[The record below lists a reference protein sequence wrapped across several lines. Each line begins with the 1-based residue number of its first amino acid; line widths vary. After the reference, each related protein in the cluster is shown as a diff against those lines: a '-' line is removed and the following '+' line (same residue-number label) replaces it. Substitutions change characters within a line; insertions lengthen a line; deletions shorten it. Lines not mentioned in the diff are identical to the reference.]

1 MFVKCNVSCYVVVV
15 VTIVVNVVAVYAFGG
30 LMFFLKFRF
39 LIFICTYSYHPLRLI
54 GEVA

>member
-30 LMFFLKFRF
+30 LMFFKFRF